1 MQIELTDYNKY
12 KVVQLVGEVD
22 LHNSREVRAVLL
34 DQINDSNHLLVDFSR
49 LTYIDSSG
57 VATLIEALNSAKTK
71 DLLFHIVAANGAPL
85 QVLQLTRLDSVFSM
99 KDSFDVV
106 GSE

>member
-34 DQINDSNHLLVDFSR
+34 DQINDSNNLLVDFSR